1 LSLHGLREHAAA
13 KAIKELLAARKIE
26 AA

>member
-1 LSLHGLREHAAA
+1 LSLHGPREHAAA